1 LANGFTDE
9 TNSQYSI
16 YELAPHFLKTVGLYR
31 ARDGYPVYGMRVVRQ
46 N

>member
-1 LANGFTDE
+1 LANGFTAKQIHS
-9 TNSQYSI
+9 TASMNSLRI
-16 YELAPHFLKTVGLYR
+16 FLKTVGLYR